1 MSLFFLFLMI
11 KLLPRSTPFPYT
23 TLFRSVGFVGGFAHE
38 GVAGVPGCS
47 GVAMASHRI
56 RRTDIQCSEG
66 SRNMRRSLATNGDG
80 CQEDLAWAQGSDSP
94 QSGMSKLPLDLVASG
109 VSRI

>member
-56 RRTDIQCSEG
+56 RRADIQCSEG
-66 SRNMRRSLATNGDG
+66 SRNMRRSLDRKSTRLNSSH
-80 CQEDLAWAQGSDSP
+80 LGSSYAVFCFKK
-94 QSGMSKLPLDLVASG
+94 QIFVEETAASDT
-109 VSRI
+109 VD